1 MRAVKAAVGGLW
13 LGVALLAGEEAFGLS
28 GEEARTERSVHFEL
42 PEDVGP
48 GGLLAPGQR
57 LKLHVHLGGE
67 TAETRAGARDSGERI
82 VAVFEGA
89 GMVRVLVPMGPDRD
103 PGKWQATAWLELPA
117 LPAPSAPGT
126 LEAGGGVRPQ
136 VVRIAVSFARI
147 RGMDL
152 DRFAKRSVYV
162 TMGREAGPAGPG
174 PTATREPDL
183 GINAATAF
191 TALDSEL
198 PGVAGIKDE
207 AVVENDLMAGSPRAG
222 DFQTYWSEIGQRIRQ
237 RWGERTRTALRG
249 GPAKYP
255 RVRFRLYPN
264 GVAQTIH
271 LERSSGSS
279 WIDEAGLES
288 VVDIQPFSPFPAT
301 VTDPYVNVYVD
312 FRPAPRSR

>member
-1 MRAVKAAVGGLW
+1 VKAVVGGLW
-13 LGVALLAGEEAFGLS
+13 LGVALLAGEDAFGLS
-28 GEEARTERSVHFEL
+28 GEEARTERSVRFEL
-42 PEDVGP
+42 PEDLGP

-57 LKLHVHLGGE
+57 LKLQVHLGGE
-67 TAETRAGARDSGERI
+67 AAGPRAKDSGERI

-103 PGKWQATAWLELPA
+103 PGKWQATAWLDLPA
-117 LPAPSAPGT
+117 VPAPAAPGP
-126 LEAGGGVRPQ
+126 LEAGVGVRPQ

-147 RGMDL
+147 RGMNL

-162 TMGREAGPAGPG
+162 MVGRQAGPAGTGLTPPRG
-174 PTATREPDL
+174 PAAL
-183 GINAATAF
+183 GINAATGV
-191 TALDSEL
+191 TAQDSEVQ
-198 PGVAGIKDE
+198 GVAGIKDE
-207 AVVENDLMAGSPRAG
+207 VLVEHDLMAGSARAG
-222 DFQTYWSEIGQRIRQ
+222 DFQAYWSGIGQRIRQ
-237 RWGERTRTALRG
+237 RWGERTRTTLREG
-249 GPAKYP
+249 QAKYP

-271 LERSSGSS
+271 LERSSGSP

-312 FRPAPRSR
+312 FRPAPSSR